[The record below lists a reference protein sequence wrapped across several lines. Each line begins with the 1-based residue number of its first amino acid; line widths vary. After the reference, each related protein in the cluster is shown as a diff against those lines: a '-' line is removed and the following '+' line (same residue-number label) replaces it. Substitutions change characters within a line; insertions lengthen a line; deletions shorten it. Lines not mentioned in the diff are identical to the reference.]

1 MDTPGSSS
9 LPSSGSNR
17 ARSDDVEIGKESV
30 TNQEETRGCRYSLAH
45 VIASVLVFAISVG
58 LITFFGIARSSDTDD
73 QAMTASAKDTTSEL
87 WTDVDD
93 ERENNASYRD
103 TPRPSDFFQVASNKL
118 GGSKDVLDVF
128 AATPSP
134 TLSPIS
140 SEPTPVPSI
149 GPTPVLTPFPTS
161 DPTMV
166 PSGYPTNSP
175 FKLFNYG
182 ESLYTNQ
189 EIGIQIS
196 QGLNARVLARVNQRV
211 RYADGG
217 VSSLRF
223 HEALDGAGV
232 APLPDGGYVYVSNSE
247 NDNRRGGVF
256 GLYFDENGEIT
267 EYKALLQGTT
277 WNCGG
282 KETVLNHVPPVTL
295 RTN

>member
-1 MDTPGSSS
+1 MINTMVAPSTTGSNPVDTLPSMPGPSI
-9 LPSSGSNR
+9 LPSSGSSR
-17 ARSDDVEIGKESV
+17 PSSADEEIGKENV
-30 TNQEETRGCRYSLAH
+30 TNQEEARGGGFRYSRAH
-45 VIASVLVFAISVG
+45 VIVAALVFAVSVG
-58 LITFFGIARSSDTDD
+58 LITFFGVNQSSDIED
-73 QAMTASAKDTTSEL
+73 QAAIVGAKETTSEL
-87 WTDVDD
+87 STDEDD

-103 TPRPSDFFQVASNKL
+103 TPRPSDFFQVATNKL
-118 GGSKDVLDVF
+118 GGKDILDVVS
-128 AATPSP
+128 ATSSP

-140 SEPTPVPSI
+140 SDPSPVPSI
-149 GPTPVLTPFPTS
+149 EPTAGPTW
-161 DPTMV
+161 V

-182 ESLYTNQ
+182 ESLYTDH

-196 QGLNARVLARVNQRV
+196 EGLNARVLARVNQRV
-211 RYADGG
+211 RYADGS
-217 VSSLRF
+217 VSTLRF

-282 KETVLNHVPPVTL
+282 KDTD
-295 RTN
+295 